1 MSDYDEPVF
10 QRLGHLRNRK
20 QTVAQ
25 QTEFLDLGFSTDEQV
40 YSLRRL
46 QSKGFCYV
54 LPYPQYAMRDFQ
66 TFSVEIYFDAVNEF
80 LGGGQ

>member
-10 QRLGHLRNRK
+10 QRLCHLKDRK

-25 QTEFLDLGFSTDEQV
+25 QTEFLDLGILIDELV
-40 YSLRRL
+40 YSLWRL

-66 TFSVEIYFDAVNEF
+66 TFSVEIYFSAIDEF